1 MAWGARNLIS
11 TQPWNAST
19 TDHTSKP
26 HALTSDN
33 AASSVFRR
41 SFGTLDASCRSEI
54 KSATAFLHAFR
65 SCGVS
70 GPVWKSTS
78 ELGYYIASM
87 A

>member
-1 MAWGARNLIS
+1 MAWGARHLIS

-26 HALTSDN
+26 HALTSDR

-70 GPVWKSTS
+70 G
-78 ELGYYIASM
+78 LGLLLASGFGFSGE
-87 A
+87 AP